1 MGRCYQYL
9 TEKQLDGEMSDFPP
23 LDVKRCEREANSLF
37 KTWLFVKDTRGM
49 REITC
54 SRCGHSEQLLA
65 PLRTMDEKWAQL
77 LYSGHDEPATCPWC
91 GAAGRIK
98 ERRYIRDGVRLLEY
112 RPVLFL
118 QEKDGVLYAQGFW
131 TRKQYNG
138 KMTAAELGQAPL
150 FMETEA
156 CRFRIGRADGYE
168 RSGYDG
174 KYYRETVEGNY
185 GRNHWLHEPF
195 SKGDGLYM
203 GYEPYTVFG
212 FEALQRSEL
221 KYCQYAMY
229 RGVKN
234 LTEGSL
240 HYDLI
245 KYLTVC
251 TQYPQQVER
260 MMKAGWRELVR
271 DLIVER
277 KKNAAILKWS
287 EPDLRKAIALSGDE
301 FKAWRDSGTSP
312 YRIGDYKKLKRAGVP
327 ASFAEIEELHRVF
340 GWEHE
345 SGIKYCARFGL
356 RPGRLARYID
366 ERAGKGK
373 DKEWAIPTAAI
384 AIWRDYVDTSEKLG
398 YDLRNE
404 TVLLPKQLGD
414 KHDEVVAEMNRKL
427 RRLAREQE
435 RLEKLAAAE
444 RLEKWRK
451 KYAAEIDGFLFRPA
465 ESSQEVIDEG
475 KALQHCVGGYAERHM
490 AGKLTICFVRRI
502 ENPEAS
508 LYTVEMHGAELI
520 QIHGFKNERIQ
531 GAKDPRRVLGKRLD
545 RWLAWVAGGSK
556 RDKQG
561 KPVLPTIKTKEAKT
575 A

>member
-1 MGRCYQYL
+1 MGRSYQYL
-9 TEKQLDGEMSDFPP
+9 TEKKLDEEMADFPP

-37 KTWLFVKDTRGM
+37 KTWIFVRDERGM

-65 PLRTMDEKWAQL
+65 PLRTMDEKWARL
-77 LYSGHDEPATCPWC
+77 LYGGHDEPARCPWC
-91 GAAGRIK
+91 GADGRIK
-98 ERRYIRDGVRLLEY
+98 ERRYIRDGVKLLEY

-138 KMTAAELGQAPL
+138 KMDAAQLGQAPM

-156 CRFRIGRADGYE
+156 CRFRIGKADGYE
-168 RSGYDG
+168 RSWYDG
-174 KYYRETVEGNY
+174 KYIRETVEGNY

-195 SKGDGLYM
+195 TKGDGLYM

-212 FEALQRSEL
+212 FEALQRSAL
-221 KYCQYAMY
+221 RYCQYASY
-229 RGVKN
+229 RGVKQ

-245 KYLTVC
+245 KYLTVS

-260 MMKAGWRELVR
+260 MMKAGWQALVR
-271 DLIVER
+271 DLVVER
-277 KKNAAILKWS
+277 KKNAAILKWG
-287 EPDLRKAIALSGDE
+287 EPDLRKALALSGDE
-301 FKAWRDSGTSP
+301 LKAWRDSGGSP
-312 YRIGDYKKLKRAGVP
+312 YRIGDYKKLRKAGVA
-327 ASFAEIEELHRVF
+327 ASFAEIEELAKTLDY
-340 GWEHE
+340 EHVT
-345 SGIKYCARFGL
+345 GIKYCTRYRI

-366 ERAGKGK
+366 ERGGKGK
-373 DKEWAIPTAAI
+373 EWASGTFALH
-384 AIWRDYVDTSEKLG
+384 IWRDYLDTCEKLG
-398 YDLRNE
+398 YDLGSE
-404 TVLLPKQLGD
+404 TVLLPKELGR
-414 KHDEVVAEMNRKL
+414 KHDEAAAELNRRL
-427 RRLAREQE
+427 RRQAREKE
-435 RLEKLAAAE
+435 RLEKLAAAQ

-465 ESSQEVIDEG
+465 ESSQEVINEG

-490 AGKLTICFVRRI
+490 AGKLTICFVRRA

-508 LYTVEMHGAELI
+508 LFTVEMHGAELI
-520 QIHGFKNERIQ
+520 QIHGYKNERVQ
-531 GAKDPRRVLGKRLD
+531 GAKDPRRVLGRRLD

-556 RDKQG
+556 RDKEG
-561 KPVLPTIKTKEAKT
+561 KPLLPNVQNKKEEKIA
-575 A
+575 